1 MRQKVKKK
9 GTKDINRLK
18 NDCMWQVRS
27 PYDSNTPAQPEHRQ
41 NRVLMMTKA
50 PPGHNS
56 PQAESQLGGRLVP
69 KYWEWDVQVYCLQV
83 DPHGMVPKAYQED
96 SPSVNTKCAVFVK
109 ICKRHQQQTFPPH

>member
-18 NDCMWQVRS
+18 HDCMWQVRS

-56 PQAESQLGGRLVP
+56 P
-69 KYWEWDVQVYCLQV
+69 
-83 DPHGMVPKAYQED
+83 
-96 SPSVNTKCAVFVK
+96 
-109 ICKRHQQQTFPPH
+109 